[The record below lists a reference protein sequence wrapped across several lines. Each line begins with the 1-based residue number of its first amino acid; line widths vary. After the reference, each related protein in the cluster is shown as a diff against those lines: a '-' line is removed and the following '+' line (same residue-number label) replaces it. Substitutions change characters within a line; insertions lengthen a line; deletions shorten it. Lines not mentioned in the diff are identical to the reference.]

1 MEKEHYKKMGLM
13 LLISFPVMYAVMY
26 LNVDEGSHIYLSLT
40 RMYMALLMVSPMA
53 ILMLVLMKKMYPNK
67 KSNALIIFG
76 SAGIFVISLVLLRTQ
91 TPIGDVQYMKAMIPH
106 HSSAILTSKNA
117 NISDPEVK
125 KLSGQIIRSQEE
137 EIIQMKQL
145 IERLDK

>member
-1 MEKEHYKKMGLM
+1 MGLM